1 MMNFYIKR
9 FIATTI
15 FTVATM
21 AAQADSKHPNIDAAC
36 AKNPAECKQIEAQVA
51 AQCAESPA
59 TCAKGKANMEKKL
72 GELKTEC
79 DANPAA
85 CEEKK
90 KKFYE
95 NLEQRR

>member
-1 MMNFYIKR
+1 MKNLHIKGL
-9 FIATTI
+9 
-15 FTVATM
+15 VATVIFALSAI
-21 AAQADSKHPNIDAAC
+21 AAQADSKHPNIDAIC
-36 AKNPAECKQIEAQVA
+36 AKNPTECKQIDAQVA

-59 TCAKGKANMEKKL
+59 ACAKGKANMEKKL
-72 GELKTEC
+72 GELKAEC
-79 DANPAA
+79 DANPVA